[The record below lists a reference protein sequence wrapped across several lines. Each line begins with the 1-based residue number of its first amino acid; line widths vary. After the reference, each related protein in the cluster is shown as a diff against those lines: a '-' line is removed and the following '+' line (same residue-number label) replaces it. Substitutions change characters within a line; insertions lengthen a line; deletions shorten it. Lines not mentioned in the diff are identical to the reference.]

1 MVKGLYTAYTGMVN
15 EMKRLD
21 VLANNLANANTYGYK
36 KEGTTSHSFEE
47 EMALR
52 VKDTSV
58 YDIPDK
64 IGNITYGVHLGETY
78 TDWDSGSFKVT
89 DQTTDFAIA
98 GKGFFAI
105 AFTDKD
111 GNTSIKYTR
120 DGAFKVDSQGYL
132 VTADGDH
139 VLNATVSLNSNA
151 GQANWVRV
159 DPTQPF
165 KVNQLGYIM
174 QGDAVVG
181 TLGMVDIDNY
191 DYIEKYG
198 ENLYN
203 LTEGGRIIAANGEI
217 EQGVLE
223 TSNVNVVNEMVKM
236 ITIQRAYEAGQKVM
250 TSIDGTL
257 DVAANQIGR
266 TK

>member
-105 AFTDKD
+105 AFTSVISVLSYLGLLFVFGILDINIIKD
-111 GNTSIKYTR
+111 YLLHK
-120 DGAFKVDSQGYL
+120 FKSK
-132 VTADGDH
+132 T
-139 VLNATVSLNSNA
+139 NSNC
-151 GQANWVRV
+151 Q
-159 DPTQPF
+159 
-165 KVNQLGYIM
+165 
-174 QGDAVVG
+174 
-181 TLGMVDIDNY
+181 
-191 DYIEKYG
+191 
-198 ENLYN
+198 
-203 LTEGGRIIAANGEI
+203 
-217 EQGVLE
+217 
-223 TSNVNVVNEMVKM
+223 
-236 ITIQRAYEAGQKVM
+236 
-250 TSIDGTL
+250 
-257 DVAANQIGR
+257 
-266 TK
+266 